1 MARRALILEVAR
13 ARIAEVGVAH
23 TSVRDIAA
31 ACGLSTGTVT
41 YHFKCLDEILC
52 EALRI
57 ASEEFI
63 TRVVAQAEQKDTV
76 VDRLGFIVDA
86 NLPDRPDALA
96 LWRMWLDYW
105 SIAARGDQE
114 IREVHAARYGMWR
127 DVCEEEIR
135 AAVAAGEIAPIDVHQ
150 VATEFIGLFDGLVL
164 QAIIGDRGMSIEK
177 ARSVLKNYLARTLI
191 PVAGDSSTTR

>member
-1 MARRALILEVAR
+1 MERRALILEVAR
-13 ARIAEVGVAH
+13 ARIAEVGVAN

-41 YHFKCLDEILC
+41 YHFKRLDEILC

-63 TRVVAQAEQKDTV
+63 TDVLAQAEQKNSV

-105 SIAARGDQE
+105 SIAARGDE
-114 IREVHAARYGMWR
+114 EVREVHAARYSMWR
-127 DVCEEEIR
+127 EVCEKEIR
-135 AAVAAGEIAPIDVHQ
+135 SALDAGEIAPIEVHQ

-164 QAIIGDRGMSIEK
+164 QAIIGDRGMNIEK

-191 PVAGDSSTTR
+191 PVAKILQQ